1 MKKIFLIIT
10 LIAGLVSCGNVN
22 RQQSTDNSHNH
33 EHSADSHQHSADCS
47 HNHEHSADSHQHS
60 ASCSHDHNHDAH
72 NHEAEVHNHD
82 HAHSSQPEAHS
93 HNHEHSADCSH
104 DHNHDHSVNSQQS
117 TVNSHNHDH
126 AHSSQPEAHS
136 HNHGEGSINFPIDQ
150 QKKIDFEVVEVVTEP
165 LYQVI
170 RTSAQIV
177 PSQES
182 EKILTA
188 TTSGIVTFESKD
200 IVHGL
205 DVKSGQV
212 LFSIANDNMADD
224 NLSTRREEVEVEY
237 EKAKLDYERKQAL
250 AEDKIISESE
260 LLDAKAEYLKAKKH
274 YDNMLKNYPEGKTLH
289 RATISGSIGEVLVPN
304 NSYVE
309 AGQAIMTLTQNDKLY
324 LRADLQSKYY
334 PVLKDIK
341 TANIKTNEGIVYTLN
356 ELGGRLL
363 SYGKTTDVNNPLIP
377 VTFEVKNNGNL
388 IPGSFVEI
396 FITAESDKMGVM
408 LPNSAIVEEMGIYC
422 VFVQT
427 CVEDF
432 EKRIITKGVTDGS
445 KTQILKGV
453 AAGER
458 VVSKGAV
465 NVKLAQGS
473 AALDPHAGHVH

>member
-33 EHSADSHQHSADCS
+33 EHSASCNHDHSHQPSAVSHQHSDACD
-47 HNHEHSADSHQHS
+47 HNHDHE
-60 ASCSHDHNHDAH
+60 HNHDAH
-72 NHEAEVHNHD
+72 NHEG
-82 HAHSSQPEAHS
+82 
-93 HNHEHSADCSH
+93 
-104 DHNHDHSVNSQQS
+104 HDHSVNSQQS

-289 RATISGSIGEVLVPN
+289 RATISGSIGEVLVTN

>member
-1 MKKIFLIIT
+1 MRLIDIKNIKSIKKMKKIFLVIT
-10 LIAGLVSCGNVN
+10 LIAGLVSC
-22 RQQSTDNSHNH
+22 RLDNG
-33 EHSADSHQHSADCS
+33 
-47 HNHEHSADSHQHS
+47 
-60 ASCSHDHNHDAH
+60 
-72 NHEAEVHNHD
+72 
-82 HAHSSQPEAHS
+82 
-93 HNHEHSADCSH
+93 
-104 DHNHDHSVNSQQS
+104 QQS
-117 TVNSHNHDH
+117 TVNSHNHEHSATCNHDHEGHNHDHNHDHEAEAHNHNHDGHNHNHEAKSQQPATNSH
-126 AHSSQPEAHS
+126 AHD
-136 HNHGEGSINFPIDQ
+136 HGEGSINFPIDQ

-200 IVHGL
+200 IVQGL
-205 DVKSGQV
+205 EVKSGQV
-212 LFSIANDNMADD
+212 LFSIDNDEMADGS
-224 NLSTRREEVEVEY
+224 LEIRRQEIEADY
-237 EKAKLDYERKQAL
+237 EKAKADYERKQSL

-260 LLDAKAEYLKAKKH
+260 LLDAKAEYLKAQKY

-289 RATISGSIGEVLVPN
+289 RATISGSVCEILVPN

-309 AGQAIMTLTQNDKLY
+309 AGQSIMTLAQNDKLY
-324 LRADLQSKYY
+324 IRADVQSKYY

-341 TANIKTNEGIVYTLN
+341 TANIRTNDGIVYTIN

-363 SYGKTTDVNNPLIP
+363 SYGKTTDINNPLIP
-377 VTFEVKNNGNL
+377 VTFEIKNNGNL
-388 IPGSFVEI
+388 VPGSFVEI
-396 FITAESDKMGVM
+396 FITAESNKMGVM

-445 KTQILKGV
+445 KTQVLKGV

>member
-10 LIAGLVSCGNVN
+10 LIAGLVSC
-22 RQQSTDNSHNH
+22 RLDNGHNH
-33 EHSADSHQHSADCS
+33 EHSASCS
-47 HNHEHSADSHQHS
+47 HDHEHSADSHQHS
-60 ASCSHDHNHDAH
+60 ASCSHDHEHSADS
-72 NHEAEVHNHD
+72 HD
-82 HAHSSQPEAHS
+82 HAHSSQPAAHS
-93 HNHEHSADCSH
+93 HE
-104 DHNHDHSVNSQQS
+104 
-117 TVNSHNHDH
+117 
-126 AHSSQPEAHS
+126 

-341 TANIKTNEGIVYTLN
+341 TANVKTNEGIVYTLN
-356 ELGGRLL
+356 DLGGRLL

>member
-1 MKKIFLIIT
+1 MKRILLVIAIIVGLI
-10 LIAGLVSCGNVN
+10 SCGNDKA
-22 RQQSTDNSHNH
+22 QQAAHNH
-33 EHSADSHQHSADCS
+33 NHQHS
-47 HNHEHSADSHQHS
+47 E
-60 ASCSHDHNHDAH
+60 SCTHDHD
-72 NHEAEVHNHD
+72 HE
-82 HAHSSQPEAHS
+82 
-93 HNHEHSADCSH
+93 H
-104 DHNHDHSVNSQQS
+104 DHNHDHATND
-117 TVNSHNHDH
+117 HNHDHNHEGHNHDHDH
-126 AHSSQPEAHS
+126 AHSQQPAAHS
-136 HNHGEGSINFPIDQ
+136 QEGHDHGDGAINFPIDQ

-177 PSQES
+177 PSQEG

-188 TTSGIVTFESKD
+188 TTSGIVSFENKD
-200 IVHGL
+200 LVQGL
-205 DVKSGQV
+205 DVKAGQI
-212 LFSIANDNMADD
+212 LFSIDNDEMADGS
-224 NLSTRREEVEVEY
+224 LAVRRQEIEAEY
-237 EKAKLDYERKQAL
+237 EKAKTEYERKQTL

-260 LLDAKAEYLKAKKH
+260 LLDAKTEYLKAQKY
-274 YDNMLKNYPEGKTLH
+274 YDNMLQNYPEGKTLH
-289 RATISGSIGEVLVPN
+289 RATITGAISEILVPN

-309 AGQAIMTLTQNDKLY
+309 AGQAIMTLAQNDKLY
-324 LRADLQSKYY
+324 LRADVQSKYY

-341 TANIKTNEGIVYTLN
+341 TANVRTNDGIVYTIN

-363 SYGKTTDVNNPLIP
+363 SYGKTTDINNPLIP
-377 VTFEVKNNGNL
+377 VTFEIKNNGNL

-396 FITAESDKMGVM
+396 FITAESNKMGVM

-427 CVEDF
+427 CVDSF

-453 AAGER
+453 TAGER

>member
-1 MKKIFLIIT
+1 MKKIFLVIA
-10 LIAGLVSCGNVN
+10 LIAGLVSC
-22 RQQSTDNSHNH
+22 RLDNG
-33 EHSADSHQHSADCS
+33 

-60 ASCSHDHNHDAH
+60 ASCSHNHNHEHSADSHQHSADCNHDHNHDAH
-72 NHEAEVHNHD
+72 NHEAETHNHNL
-82 HAHSSQPEAHS
+82 AHSSQPAAHS
-93 HNHEHSADCSH
+93 HE
-104 DHNHDHSVNSQQS
+104 
-117 TVNSHNHDH
+117 
-126 AHSSQPEAHS
+126 
-136 HNHGEGSINFPIDQ
+136 HNHGDDAITFPIDQ

-212 LFSIANDNMADD
+212 LFSIDNDEMADD

-289 RATISGSIGEVLVPN
+289 RATISGSIGEVLVSN

-341 TANIKTNEGIVYTLN
+341 TANVKTNEGIVYSLN
-356 ELGGRLL
+356 DLGGRLL

-427 CVEDF
+427 CVDSF
-432 EKRIITKGVTDGS
+432 EKRIVTKGVTDGN
-445 KTQILKGV
+445 KTQILKGI

>member
-1 MKKIFLIIT
+1 MKRILLVIAI
-10 LIAGLVSCGNVN
+10 IAGLVSCANDKA
-22 RQQSTDNSHNH
+22 QQAAHNH
-33 EHSADSHQHSADCS
+33 NHQHS
-47 HNHEHSADSHQHS
+47 E
-60 ASCSHDHNHDAH
+60 SCT
-72 NHEAEVHNHD
+72 
-82 HAHSSQPEAHS
+82 
-93 HNHEHSADCSH
+93 H
-104 DHNHDHSVNSQQS
+104 DHNHDHDHDHDHDHNHDHDHD
-117 TVNSHNHDH
+117 HNHDH
-126 AHSSQPEAHS
+126 ATHNHDHNHDHNHEGHNHDHDHAHSQQPAAHS
-136 HNHGEGSINFPIDQ
+136 HEAHDHGDGAINFPIDQ

-177 PSQES
+177 PSQEG

-188 TTSGIVTFESKD
+188 TTSGIVSFENKNL
-200 IVHGL
+200 VQGL
-205 DVKSGQV
+205 DVKAGQI
-212 LFSIANDNMADD
+212 LFSIDNDEMADGS
-224 NLSTRREEVEVEY
+224 LAVRRQEIEAEY
-237 EKAKLDYERKQAL
+237 EKAKTEYERKQAL

-260 LLDAKAEYLKAKKH
+260 LLDAKTEYLKAQKY
-274 YDNMLKNYPEGKTLH
+274 YDNMLQNYPEGKTLH
-289 RATISGSIGEVLVPN
+289 RATITGAISDILVPN

-309 AGQAIMTLTQNDKLY
+309 AGQAIMTLAQNDKLY
-324 LRADLQSKYY
+324 LRADVQSKYY

-341 TANIKTNEGIVYTLN
+341 TANVRTNDGIVYTIN

-363 SYGKTTDVNNPLIP
+363 SYGKTTDINNPLIP
-377 VTFEVKNNGNL
+377 VTFEIKNNGNL

-396 FITAESDKMGVM
+396 FITAESNKMGVM

-427 CVEDF
+427 CVDSF

-445 KTQILKGV
+445 NTQILKGV
-453 AAGER
+453 KAGER

>member
-1 MKKIFLIIT
+1 LI
-10 LIAGLVSCGNVN
+10 SCGNDKA
-22 RQQSTDNSHNH
+22 QQAAHNH
-33 EHSADSHQHSADCS
+33 NHQHS
-47 HNHEHSADSHQHS
+47 E
-60 ASCSHDHNHDAH
+60 SCTHDHD
-72 NHEAEVHNHD
+72 HD
-82 HAHSSQPEAHS
+82 H
-93 HNHEHSADCSH
+93 DH
-104 DHNHDHSVNSQQS
+104 DHNHDHATND
-117 TVNSHNHDH
+117 HNHDHNHEGHNHDHDH
-126 AHSSQPEAHS
+126 AHSQQPAAHS
-136 HNHGEGSINFPIDQ
+136 HEAHDHGEDAITFPVDQ

-177 PSQES
+177 PSQEG

-188 TTSGIVTFESKD
+188 TTSGIVSFENKD
-200 IVHGL
+200 LVQGL
-205 DVKSGQV
+205 DVKAGQI
-212 LFSIANDNMADD
+212 LFSIDNDEMADGS
-224 NLSTRREEVEVEY
+224 LAVRRQEIEAEY
-237 EKAKLDYERKQAL
+237 EKAKTEYERKQTL

-260 LLDAKAEYLKAKKH
+260 LLDAKTEYLKAQKY
-274 YDNMLKNYPEGKTLH
+274 YDNMLQNYPEGKTLH
-289 RATISGSIGEVLVPN
+289 RATITGAISEILVPN

-309 AGQAIMTLTQNDKLY
+309 AGQAIMTLAQNDKLY
-324 LRADLQSKYY
+324 LRADVQSKYY

-341 TANIKTNEGIVYTLN
+341 TANVRTNDGIVYTIN

-363 SYGKTTDVNNPLIP
+363 SYGKTTDINNPLIP
-377 VTFEVKNNGNL
+377 VTFEIKNNGNL

-396 FITAESDKMGVM
+396 FITAESNKMGVM

-427 CVEDF
+427 CVDSF

-453 AAGER
+453 TAGER

>member
-1 MKKIFLIIT
+1 MKKIFLVIA
-10 LIAGLVSCGNVN
+10 LIAGLVSC
-22 RQQSTDNSHNH
+22 RLDNG
-33 EHSADSHQHSADCS
+33 
-47 HNHEHSADSHQHS
+47 
-60 ASCSHDHNHDAH
+60 
-72 NHEAEVHNHD
+72 
-82 HAHSSQPEAHS
+82 
-93 HNHEHSADCSH
+93 
-104 DHNHDHSVNSQQS
+104 QQS
-117 TVNSHNHDH
+117 TVNSHNHEHSATCNHDH
-126 AHSSQPEAHS
+126 EGHNHDHSAHNHEHSAACNHDHNHDHNHDGHNHNHEANSQQPTAHS
-136 HNHGEGSINFPIDQ
+136 HNHNHEANSQQPAANSHAHDHGEGAINFPIDQ

-188 TTSGIVTFESKD
+188 TTSGIVAFESKD
-200 IVHGL
+200 IVQGL
-205 DVKSGQV
+205 EVKSGQV
-212 LFSIANDNMADD
+212 LFSIDNDEMADGS
-224 NLSTRREEVEVEY
+224 LEIRRQEIEADY
-237 EKAKLDYERKQAL
+237 EKAKADYERKQSL

-260 LLDAKAEYLKAKKH
+260 LLDAKTEYLKAQKY
-274 YDNMLKNYPEGKTLH
+274 YDNMIQNYPEGKTLH
-289 RATISGSIGEVLVPN
+289 RATISGSVCEILVPN

-309 AGQAIMTLTQNDKLY
+309 AGQPIMTLAQNDKLY
-324 LRADLQSKYY
+324 IRADVQSKYY

-341 TANIKTNEGIVYTLN
+341 TANIRTNDGIVYTIN

-363 SYGKTTDVNNPLIP
+363 SYGKTTDINNPLIP
-377 VTFEVKNNGNL
+377 VTFEIKNNGNL

-396 FITAESDKMGVM
+396 FITAESNKMGVM

-422 VFVQT
+422 VFVQK
-427 CVEDF
+427 CSEDF
-432 EKRIITKGVTDGS
+432 EKRIITKGVADGS

-458 VVSKGAV
+458 VVTKGAV

>member
-1 MKKIFLIIT
+1 MKRILLVIAI
-10 LIAGLVSCGNVN
+10 IAGLVSCANDKA
-22 RQQSTDNSHNH
+22 QQAAHNH
-33 EHSADSHQHSADCS
+33 NHQHTESCTHDHDHDHDHNHDHQHSAACD
-47 HNHEHSADSHQHS
+47 HNHE
-60 ASCSHDHNHDAH
+60 HNHDAH
-72 NHEAEVHNHD
+72 NHEDHD
-82 HAHSSQPEAHS
+82 HAHSSQLTAHS
-93 HNHEHSADCSH
+93 HEG
-104 DHNHDHSVNSQQS
+104 HDHSVNSQQS
-117 TVNSHNHDH
+117 TANSHSHDH
-126 AHSSQPEAHS
+126 
-136 HNHGEGSINFPIDQ
+136 GEDAITFPVDQ
-150 QKKIDFEVVEVVTEP
+150 QKKIDFEVVEVVSEP

-188 TTSGIVTFESKD
+188 TTSGIVTFTNND
-200 IVHGL
+200 LVPGL

-212 LFSIANDNMADD
+212 LFSIDNEDMADD
-224 NLSTRREEVEVEY
+224 NLSTRREEVEAEY

-250 AEDKIISESE
+250 AEDKIISESD
-260 LLDAKAEYLKAKKH
+260 LIDARTEYLKAKKH
-274 YDNMLKNYPEGKTLH
+274 YDNMLKNFPEGKTLH
-289 RATISGSIGEVLVPN
+289 RASITGSISGILVPN

-309 AGQAIMTLTQNDKLY
+309 AGQAIMTLAQNDKLY
-324 LRADLQSKYY
+324 LRADVQSKYY

-341 TANIKTNEGIVYTLN
+341 TANVKTNDGIVYTIN
-356 ELGGRLL
+356 DLGGRLL
-363 SYGKTTDVNNPLIP
+363 SYGKTTDINNPLIP

-388 IPGSFVEI
+388 IPGSFVEV

-427 CVEDF
+427 CVDSF
-432 EKRIITKGVTDGS
+432 EKRIVTKGVTDGS

-453 AAGER
+453 KAGER

>member
-10 LIAGLVSCGNVN
+10 LIAGLVSC
-22 RQQSTDNSHNH
+22 RLDNG
-33 EHSADSHQHSADCS
+33 
-47 HNHEHSADSHQHS
+47 
-60 ASCSHDHNHDAH
+60 
-72 NHEAEVHNHD
+72 
-82 HAHSSQPEAHS
+82 
-93 HNHEHSADCSH
+93 
-104 DHNHDHSVNSQQS
+104 QQS

-126 AHSSQPEAHS
+126 SATCNHDHEGHNHDHNHDHSTHNHDHQHSESCNHDHNHEAETHNHNHDAHSQQPTANSHAHD
-136 HNHGEGSINFPIDQ
+136 HGEGSINFPIDQ

-200 IVHGL
+200 IVQGK

-212 LFSIANDNMADD
+212 LFSIDNDEMADGS
-224 NLSTRREEVEVEY
+224 LEVRRQEIEADY
-237 EKAKLDYERKQAL
+237 EKAKADYERKLSL

-260 LLDAKAEYLKAKKH
+260 LLDAKAEYLKAQKY

-289 RATISGSIGEVLVPN
+289 RATISGSVCEILVPN

-309 AGQAIMTLTQNDKLY
+309 AGQPIMTLAQNDKLY
-324 LRADLQSKYY
+324 IRADVQSKYY

-341 TANIKTNEGIVYTLN
+341 TANIRTNDGIVYTLN
-356 ELGGRLL
+356 DLGGRLL
-363 SYGKTTDVNNPLIP
+363 SYGKTTDINNPLIS
-377 VTFEVKNNGNL
+377 VTFEIKNNGNL

>member
-22 RQQSTDNSHNH
+22 RQQTTDNSHNH

-47 HNHEHSADSHQHS
+47 HDHNHDHSVNRQQSTDNSHNHEHSAVS
-60 ASCSHDHNHDAH
+60 
-72 NHEAEVHNHD
+72 
-82 HAHSSQPEAHS
+82 
-93 HNHEHSADCSH
+93 HEHSADCSH

-126 AHSSQPEAHS
+126 SVNSQQSTVNS

>member
-1 MKKIFLIIT
+1 MKKIFLVIT
-10 LIAGLVSCGNVN
+10 LIAGLVSC
-22 RQQSTDNSHNH
+22 RLDNG
-33 EHSADSHQHSADCS
+33 
-47 HNHEHSADSHQHS
+47 
-60 ASCSHDHNHDAH
+60 
-72 NHEAEVHNHD
+72 
-82 HAHSSQPEAHS
+82 
-93 HNHEHSADCSH
+93 
-104 DHNHDHSVNSQQS
+104 QQS
-117 TVNSHNHDH
+117 TVNSHNHEHSATCNHDH
-126 AHSSQPEAHS
+126 EGHNHDHNHDHSAHNHDHQHSEGCNHDHDHSAETHDHDHKANSQQPATNSHA

-188 TTSGIVTFESKD
+188 TTSGIVSFENKD
-200 IVHGL
+200 LVQGL
-205 DVKSGQV
+205 DVKAGQI
-212 LFSIANDNMADD
+212 LFSIDNDEMADGS
-224 NLSTRREEVEVEY
+224 LAVRRQEIEAEY
-237 EKAKLDYERKQAL
+237 EKAKTEYERKQAL

-260 LLDAKAEYLKAKKH
+260 LLDAKTEYLKAQKY
-274 YDNMLKNYPEGKTLH
+274 YDNMLQNYPEGKTLH
-289 RATISGSIGEVLVPN
+289 RATITGAISEILVPN

-309 AGQAIMTLTQNDKLY
+309 AGQAIMTLAQNDKLY
-324 LRADLQSKYY
+324 LRADVQSKYY

-341 TANIKTNEGIVYTLN
+341 TANVRTNDGIVYTIN

-363 SYGKTTDVNNPLIP
+363 SYGKTTDINNPLIP
-377 VTFEVKNNGNL
+377 VTFEIKNNGNL

>member
-10 LIAGLVSCGNVN
+10 LIAGLVSC
-22 RQQSTDNSHNH
+22 RLDNGHNH
-33 EHSADSHQHSADCS
+33 EHSADSHQHSESCS
-47 HNHEHSADSHQHS
+47 HNH
-60 ASCSHDHNHDAH
+60 DHEGH
-72 NHEAEVHNHD
+72 N
-82 HAHSSQPEAHS
+82 
-93 HNHEHSADCSH
+93 H
-104 DHNHDHSVNSQQS
+104 DHNHDHEA
-117 TVNSHNHDH
+117 HNHDH
-126 AHSSQPEAHS
+126 QHSEGCNHDHNHEAEAHNHNHDGHNHNHEANSQQPTAHSHNHNHEANSQQPATNSHA

-200 IVHGL
+200 IVQGL
-205 DVKSGQV
+205 EVKSGQV
-212 LFSIANDNMADD
+212 LFSIDNDEMADGS
-224 NLSTRREEVEVEY
+224 LEIRRQEIEADY
-237 EKAKLDYERKQAL
+237 EKAKADYERKQSL

-260 LLDAKAEYLKAKKH
+260 LLDAKAEYLKAQKY

-289 RATISGSIGEVLVPN
+289 RATISGSVCEILVPN

-309 AGQAIMTLTQNDKLY
+309 AGQPIMTLAQNDKLY
-324 LRADLQSKYY
+324 IRADVQSKYY

-341 TANIKTNEGIVYTLN
+341 TANIRTNDGIVYTIN

-363 SYGKTTDVNNPLIP
+363 SYGKTTDINNPLIP
-377 VTFEVKNNGNL
+377 VTFEIKNNGNL
-388 IPGSFVEI
+388 VPGSFVEI
-396 FITAESDKMGVM
+396 FITAESNKMGVM

-445 KTQILKGV
+445 KTQVLKGV

>member
-1 MKKIFLIIT
+1 MKRILLVIAIIVGLI
-10 LIAGLVSCGNVN
+10 SCGNDKA
-22 RQQSTDNSHNH
+22 QQAAHNH
-33 EHSADSHQHSADCS
+33 NHQHS
-47 HNHEHSADSHQHS
+47 E
-60 ASCSHDHNHDAH
+60 SCTHDHNHDH
-72 NHEAEVHNHD
+72 DHDHDHDHNHD
-82 HAHSSQPEAHS
+82 HATHD
-93 HNHEHSADCSH
+93 HNHEG
-104 DHNHDHSVNSQQS
+104 HDHSVNSQQS
-117 TVNSHNHDH
+117 TANSHNHGDD
-126 AHSSQPEAHS
+126 A
-136 HNHGEGSINFPIDQ
+136 ITFPIDQ

-177 PSQES
+177 PSQEG

-188 TTSGIVTFESKD
+188 TTSGIVSFENKD
-200 IVHGL
+200 LVQGL
-205 DVKSGQV
+205 DVKAGQI
-212 LFSIANDNMADD
+212 LFSIDNDEMADGS
-224 NLSTRREEVEVEY
+224 LAVRRQEIEAEY
-237 EKAKLDYERKQAL
+237 EKAKTEYERKQAL

-260 LLDAKAEYLKAKKH
+260 LLDAKTEYLKAQKY
-274 YDNMLKNYPEGKTLH
+274 YDNMLQNYPEGKTLH
-289 RATISGSIGEVLVPN
+289 RATITGAISEILVPN

-309 AGQAIMTLTQNDKLY
+309 AGQAIMTLAQNDKLY
-324 LRADLQSKYY
+324 LRADVQSKYY

-341 TANIKTNEGIVYTLN
+341 TANVRTNDGIVYTIN

-363 SYGKTTDVNNPLIP
+363 SYGKTTDINNPLIP
-377 VTFEVKNNGNL
+377 VTFEIKNNGNL

-396 FITAESDKMGVM
+396 FITAESNKMGVM

-427 CVEDF
+427 CVDSF

-453 AAGER
+453 TAGER

>member
-1 MKKIFLIIT
+1 MKRILLVIAIIVGLI
-10 LIAGLVSCGNVN
+10 SCGNDKA
-22 RQQSTDNSHNH
+22 QQAAHNH
-33 EHSADSHQHSADCS
+33 SHQHS
-47 HNHEHSADSHQHS
+47 E
-60 ASCSHDHNHDAH
+60 SCTQYHDHD
-72 NHEAEVHNHD
+72 HEDHD
-82 HAHSSQPEAHS
+82 HAHSSQLTAHS
-93 HNHEHSADCSH
+93 HED
-104 DHNHDHSVNSQQS
+104 HDHSVNSHQP
-117 TVNSHNHDH
+117 TANSHSHDH
-126 AHSSQPEAHS
+126 GDDA
-136 HNHGEGSINFPIDQ
+136 ITFPVDQ

-177 PSQES
+177 PSQEG

-188 TTSGIVTFESKD
+188 TTSGIVSFENKD
-200 IVHGL
+200 LVQGL
-205 DVKSGQV
+205 DVKAGQI
-212 LFSIANDNMADD
+212 LFSIDNDEMADGS
-224 NLSTRREEVEVEY
+224 LAVRRQEIEAEY
-237 EKAKLDYERKQAL
+237 EKAKTEYERKQAL

-260 LLDAKAEYLKAKKH
+260 LLDAKTEYLKAQKY
-274 YDNMLKNYPEGKTLH
+274 YDNMLQNYPEGKTLH
-289 RATISGSIGEVLVPN
+289 RATITGAISEILVPN

-309 AGQAIMTLTQNDKLY
+309 AGQAIMTLAQNDKLY
-324 LRADLQSKYY
+324 LRADVQSKYY

-341 TANIKTNEGIVYTLN
+341 TANVRTNDGIVYTIN

-363 SYGKTTDVNNPLIP
+363 SYGKTTDINNPLIP
-377 VTFEVKNNGNL
+377 VTFEIKNNGNL

-396 FITAESDKMGVM
+396 FITAESNKMGVM

-427 CVEDF
+427 CVDSF

-445 KTQILKGV
+445 NTQILKGV
-453 AAGER
+453 KAGER

>member
-1 MKKIFLIIT
+1 MKRILLVIAIIVGLI
-10 LIAGLVSCGNVN
+10 SCGNDKA
-22 RQQSTDNSHNH
+22 QQAAHNH
-33 EHSADSHQHSADCS
+33 NHQHS
-47 HNHEHSADSHQHS
+47 E
-60 ASCSHDHNHDAH
+60 SCTHDHD
-72 NHEAEVHNHD
+72 
-82 HAHSSQPEAHS
+82 
-93 HNHEHSADCSH
+93 H
-104 DHNHDHSVNSQQS
+104 DHNHDHEHD
-117 TVNSHNHDH
+117 HNHDH
-126 AHSSQPEAHS
+126 ATHDHNHDHNHEGHNHDHDHAHS
-136 HNHGEGSINFPIDQ
+136 QQPAAHSQEGHDHGDGAINFPIDQ

-177 PSQES
+177 PSQEG

-188 TTSGIVTFESKD
+188 TTSGIVSFENKD
-200 IVHGL
+200 LVQGL
-205 DVKSGQV
+205 DVKAGQI
-212 LFSIANDNMADD
+212 LFSIDNDEMADGS
-224 NLSTRREEVEVEY
+224 LAVRRQEIEAEY
-237 EKAKLDYERKQAL
+237 EKAKTEYERKQTL

-260 LLDAKAEYLKAKKH
+260 LLDAKTEYLKAQKY
-274 YDNMLKNYPEGKTLH
+274 YDNMLQNYPEGKTLH
-289 RATISGSIGEVLVPN
+289 RASITGAISEILVPN

-309 AGQAIMTLTQNDKLY
+309 AGQAIMTLAQNDKLY
-324 LRADLQSKYY
+324 LRADVQSKYY

-341 TANIKTNEGIVYTLN
+341 TANVRTNDGIVYTIN

-363 SYGKTTDVNNPLIP
+363 SYGKTTDINNPLIP
-377 VTFEVKNNGNL
+377 VTFEIKNNGNL

-396 FITAESDKMGVM
+396 FITAESNKMGVM

-427 CVEDF
+427 CVDSF

-453 AAGER
+453 TAGER

>member
-1 MKKIFLIIT
+1 MKKIFLVIT
-10 LIAGLVSCGNVN
+10 LIAGLVSCRLDNG
-22 RQQSTDNSHNH
+22 QQSTVNGHNH
-33 EHSADSHQHSADCS
+33 EHSATC
-47 HNHEHSADSHQHS
+47 
-60 ASCSHDHNHDAH
+60 
-72 NHEAEVHNHD
+72 NHD
-82 HAHSSQPEAHS
+82 HEG
-93 HNHEHSADCSH
+93 HNH
-104 DHNHDHSVNSQQS
+104 DHNHDHSAHNHDHQHSEGC
-117 TVNSHNHDH
+117 NHDH
-126 AHSSQPEAHS
+126 AHSQQPTANSQQPTTNSQQPATNSHA

-188 TTSGIVTFESKD
+188 TTSGIVAFESKD
-200 IVHGL
+200 IVQGL
-205 DVKSGQV
+205 EVKSGQV
-212 LFSIANDNMADD
+212 LFSIDNDEMADGS
-224 NLSTRREEVEVEY
+224 LEIRRQEIEADY
-237 EKAKLDYERKQAL
+237 EKAKADYERKQSL

-260 LLDAKAEYLKAKKH
+260 LLDAKTEYLKAQKY

-289 RATISGSIGEVLVPN
+289 RATISGSVCEILVPN

-309 AGQAIMTLTQNDKLY
+309 AGQPIMTLAQNDKLY
-324 LRADLQSKYY
+324 IRADVQSKYY

-341 TANIKTNEGIVYTLN
+341 TANIRTNDGIVYTIN

-363 SYGKTTDVNNPLIP
+363 SYGKTTDINNPLIP
-377 VTFEVKNNGNL
+377 VTFEIKNNGNL
-388 IPGSFVEI
+388 VPGSFVEI
-396 FITAESDKMGVM
+396 FITAESNKMGVM

-445 KTQILKGV
+445 KTQVLKGV